1 MVLNGYSLGM
11 AGFVTDVLLSL
22 LLIFSVLPLRA
33 QATGTPSFPSNEQ
46 LRRFKTMSDPRL
58 APDGKGILI
67 RVTDA
72 TADGGKSHLWLTG
85 ISGED
90 PRQLTYSP
98 EADKRGEYDGEW
110 MPDGQSILFL
120 AKRDAHVSLYRL
132 PMTGGEAKA
141 FSLKITPVV
150 DQAKLPDALP
160 LKTEE
165 AHPESPKSMD
175 TSSQAKPGE
184 IEIDVTGYRV
194 SPDGNTIAILAQD
207 PETPGE
213 KAQKEAKAD
222 AEWVNHNPHETRLY
236 LLNVATG
243 KLRLLSVAPD
253 VHDASWSSDT
263 SKLLAISEGPN
274 GAGDL
279 APAMSSW
286 LVSLADESHPQPLA
300 DLPPTI
306 EAASWTPGRNSI
318 LYLAQAK
325 HDAPPGYADLYSYD
339 LGTRATHNLSDG
351 WKGSMR
357 DDAPILLGDGSA
369 VQLVQLGFN
378 GKVARYTPGTA
389 EPEFVLP
396 GPSHVSD
403 VNTNVQ
409 RNGWVL
415 LGSGEGIRRSFSTR
429 RT

>member
-1 MVLNGYSLGM
+1 M
-11 AGFVTDVLLSL
+11 AGFVTHVSLSL
-22 LLIFSVLPLRA
+22 LLVFPVFSLRA
-33 QATGTPSFPSNEQ
+33 QAASATTPSFPSNEQ
-46 LRRFKTMSDPRL
+46 LRQFKTMNDPRL
-58 APDGKGILI
+58 APDGKRILI

-85 ISGED
+85 VSGED

-120 AKRDAHVSLYRL
+120 AKRDAYVSLYRL

-150 DQAKLPDALP
+150 DQARLPDALP

-165 AHPESPKSMD
+165 GNPE
-175 TSSQAKPGE
+175 SQAKPAE
-184 IEIDVTGYRV
+184 VEIDVTRYQV
-194 SPDGNTIAILAQD
+194 APDGNTIAILAQD

-222 AEWVNHNPHETRLY
+222 ADWVNHNPHGARLY
-236 LLNVATG
+236 LLTVATG
-243 KLRLLSVAPD
+243 KLLRLPVSPD
-253 VHDASWSSDT
+253 VHHAYWSSDS

-274 GAGDL
+274 GAADL

-286 LVSLADESHPQPLA
+286 LVGLADQSHPEPLA

-306 EAASWTPGRNSI
+306 EVAGWTPGRNSI
-318 LYLAQAK
+318 IYLAQAR

-339 LGTRATHNLSDG
+339 LDTRTTHDLSDG
-351 WKGSMR
+351 WKGSVR
-357 DDAPILLGDGSA
+357 NEA
-369 VQLVQLGFN
+369 
-378 GKVARYTPGTA
+378 
-389 EPEFVLP
+389 LP
-396 GPSHVSD
+396 CS
-403 VNTNVQ
+403 
-409 RNGWVL
+409 
-415 LGSGEGIRRSFSTR
+415 
-429 RT
+429 